1 MKDTIK
7 NPEELC
13 AKRFGKAETT
23 LSIME
28 SKIGQTSIFLN
39 DIHSYLPHDRKVNG
53 LITDIIIHT
62 QRILRNV
69 TDLQNRIKDIKND
82 NNVEDY

>member
-28 SKIGQTSIFLN
+28 SKIGSNIYF
-39 DIHSYLPHDRKVNG
+39 S
-53 LITDIIIHT
+53 
-62 QRILRNV
+62 
-69 TDLQNRIKDIKND
+69 
-82 NNVEDY
+82 